1 MVFFLARRIGFI
13 LMVSVLIVY
22 FTFIGMSMV
31 PNSERAA
38 PNFNLLDHGDV
49 AWDQTQSFYESL
61 FSNNLGNTTVGAVS
75 LPVTDVVRQAYVNSM
90 GLLLVA
96 LIVAAVLGLYVGA
109 MAALTSKRRLVL
121 PLLTITILGVSTPSF
136 VAAIILQQG
145 ELKYFQLFGRRLVS
159 MGGFGWDYKHMLL
172 PVLVLMARPL
182 AYLTRATFIALRR
195 IMEENYIRTA
205 FAKGLSRRRT
215 INVHAF
221 RNLAVPVLTAVGV
234 SLRFSLSSLPIVELF
249 FGWPGMG
256 LQLVQAIDARDKTLT
271 VALAF
276 LLGLTFLI
284 FNLLLDLAY
293 RIVDPRVREAA

>member
-1 MVFFLARRIGFI
+1 MVSFLARRIGFI

-22 FTFIGMSMV
+22 FTFIGMNMV
-31 PNSERAA
+31 PNSELAT
-38 PNFNLLDHGDV
+38 PNFNLLDHGEV
-49 AWDQTQSFYESL
+49 AWVRTQTFYQAL
-61 FSNNLGNTTVGAVS
+61 FSNNLGDTTVGTVS
-75 LPVTDVVRQAYVNSM
+75 LPVVDVVRQAYINSM

-96 LIVAAVLGLYVGA
+96 LLVAAVLGLYIGT
-109 MAALTSKRRLVL
+109 MAALIKKRSLVL
-121 PLLTITILGVSTPSF
+121 PLLTLTILGVSTPSF
-136 VAAIILQQG
+136 VAALLLQQG
-145 ELKYFQLFGRRLVS
+145 ELKYFQVFGRRLVS

-205 FAKGLSRRRT
+205 FAKGLTHRRT
-215 INVHAF
+215 VNVHAF

-256 LQLVQAIDARDKTLT
+256 LQLVQAIAARNTTLT

-276 LLGLTFLI
+276 LVGLTFLI